1 MSKDRSFNID
11 DQVETQDPS
20 LVEEINEYV
29 STDIITDLKTGIYNL
44 FLSMINHLIVTHGP
58 VEAVNISTSFLDEIS
73 NTFKKTT
80 ETTE

>member
-1 MSKDRSFNID
+1 MSKDKSFNID

>member
-1 MSKDRSFNID
+1 MSKDNLFNID
-11 DQVETQDPS
+11 EQRETQDPG
-20 LVEEINEYV
+20 LVDEISDYV

-44 FLSMINHLIVTHGP
+44 FLSMIDHLIVTHGP

-80 ETTE
+80 E

>member
-1 MSKDRSFNID
+1 MSKDKSFNID
-11 DQVETQDPS
+11 DQVETQDPG

-73 NTFKKTT
+73 STFKKTT
-80 ETTE
+80 E